1 MEDYEDLKKRV
12 DHLQYDEIGSMKKDL
27 IDMKITLSNNDLLT
41 QQSVETTKKLS
52 ETMEVMKTTM
62 VEVAQSVKDSNRING
77 EMTKTIEELSKKI
90 SSVESSTKQSI
101 NCFSEKLD
109 KIDNKGKLDIVEWLK
124 SKWFE
129 VVTAIGVL
137 IYAISQYVK

>member
-1 MEDYEDLKKRV
+1 
-12 DHLQYDEIGSMKKDL
+12 MKKDL